1 MSLSK
6 LKPLPILL
14 KEILSIP
21 TTSYNEHLVLDYI
34 RQFAIDRGLKFKVDQ
49 FGNAYIFYNHGESSR
64 PLVLQAH
71 TDHPAF
77 VVEDIS
83 KGKLVL
89 NFLGGLSAQYGMG
102 EKIKIHGNDLPQ
114 NGVTA
119 RIESI
124 QSHELHGNNSAARI
138 IGAIAKINSVK
149 NINIGDIG
157 VWDVEHFSLKRK
169 IVHALQ
175 CDDLIGCA
183 IVLSTIDRMISG
195 EHQGSVIGLFTRAE
209 EVGLEGAAAS
219 AADGLLP
226 KDSLVVSIETSSSEG
241 GRAEQGQGAIIRVG
255 DKQHIFSPKM
265 SMWMTSIAN
274 RLKTTHD
281 NFLYQRKLMDAGG
294 TEATAFDLLGYETGA
309 ACIALGNWHNAG
321 KNGKIEAETVHID
334 DVQNLISLCEELAK
348 NTSHFLEVHK
358 EMVNFWKKRA
368 SDVAPRLI
376 DSAQSNS

>member
-1 MSLSK
+1 MTFSD

-21 TTSYNEHLVLDYI
+21 TASYNERHVLDYI
-34 RQFAIDRGLKFKVDQ
+34 RQFAIDRDLKFEFDQ
-49 FGNAYIFYNHGESSR
+49 FGNAYIFYNRGDKLR

-77 VVEDIS
+77 VVDEIS
-83 KGKLVL
+83 KGKLGL
-89 NFLGGLSAQYGMG
+89 KFLGGLSAQYGVG
-102 EKIKIHGNDLPQ
+102 EKIKIHGDDLPQ

-119 RIESI
+119 TIEKILNDGAVTTRI
-124 QSHELHGNNSAARI
+124 A
-138 IGAIAKINSVK
+138 GAIAKINSVK

-157 VWDVEHFSLKRK
+157 IWDVEPFSLKTK
-169 IVHALQ
+169 MVHALQ

-183 IVLSTIDRMISG
+183 VVLSTIDRMVSG
-195 EHQGSVIGLFTRAE
+195 GYHGNVIGLFTRAE
-209 EVGLEGAAAS
+209 EVGLEGAAVS

-226 KDSLVVSIETSSSEG
+226 KDSLVISIETSSSEG
-241 GRAEQGQGAIIRVG
+241 GRAEQGKGAIIRVG

-265 SMWMTSIAN
+265 SMWMTSVAN
-274 RLKTTHD
+274 RLKLKHD

-321 KNGKIEAETVHID
+321 KKGKIETETVHID
-334 DVQNLISLCEELAK
+334 DVQNLILLCEELVK
-348 NTSHFLEVHK
+348 NTSNFLEVHK
-358 EMVNFWKKRA
+358 EMVSFWKKRA
-368 SDVAPRLI
+368 SDVAPRLLVSHKL
-376 DSAQSNS
+376 DS